1 MRDESFFRTSGTVPK
16 IIRVGLKFAGVAS
29 FCTLH
34 FPLHSSGLAPKR
46 KTPPRGRDGAFALSD
61 GRGSG
66 GTWWP
71 SKPISRP
78 PP

>member
-1 MRDESFFRTSGTVPK
+1 MRAQNNSLRPHGAED
-16 IIRVGLKFAGVAS
+16 ADVAQTG
-29 FCTLH
+29 F
-34 FPLHSSGLAPKR
+34 APK
-46 KTPPRGRDGAFALSD
+46 KENPAGGTDGVFALSD